1 MGCQNLLWTTYDLLS
16 KIIIAL
22 LIIYLDI
29 IWKMEINLCY
39 NRFSGMNYVMLWI
52 RDTCQGN
59 GMISIHDV
67 SPSLEKKISF
77 LSAKS
82 LLYFMD
88 KVDPT
93 LEMVTASVLCMYTF
107 IISTRVHR
115 ITFFLNRNIVNLVND
130 YFLLII
136 LIFIR
141 FFLSNV

>member
-1 MGCQNLLWTTYDLLS
+1 
-16 KIIIAL
+16 
-22 LIIYLDI
+22 
-29 IWKMEINLCY
+29 
-39 NRFSGMNYVMLWI
+39 
-52 RDTCQGN
+52 
-59 GMISIHDV
+59 MISIHDV

-130 YFLLII
+130 YFLLYYTSFYSPFSVERLVMLVKVSLMRKQVFLHIVTII
-136 LIFIR
+136 E
-141 FFLSNV
+141 SQS

>member
-1 MGCQNLLWTTYDLLS
+1 
-16 KIIIAL
+16 
-22 LIIYLDI
+22 
-29 IWKMEINLCY
+29 
-39 NRFSGMNYVMLWI
+39 
-52 RDTCQGN
+52 
-59 GMISIHDV
+59 MISIHDV

-93 LEMVTASVLCMYTF
+93 LEIVTASVLCMYTF

-115 ITFFLNRNIVNLVND
+115 ITFFLNQNIVNLVND

-141 FFLSNV
+141 FFCRTFSHVGESFLNA

>member
-1 MGCQNLLWTTYDLLS
+1 MSKFALNNLRLTFKNNHCLVNNIPWYYLKNGDKLS
-16 KIIIAL
+16 
-22 LIIYLDI
+22 D
-29 IWKMEINLCY
+29 
-39 NRFSGMNYVMLWI
+39 SGIDYVMLWI

-136 LIFIR
+136 LLFIR
-141 FFLSNV
+141 LFLSNV